1 MLINVD
7 HFNISIS
14 LIIDTLIFKC
24 IILVKLTDIL
34 KQREYMIVRPG
45 INKKKVKIKIKMGI
59 M

>member
-1 MLINVD
+1 MVTNVD
-7 HFNISIS
+7 HFNISVS
-14 LIIDTLIFKC
+14 LTIDTLIFKC
-24 IILVKLTDIL
+24 ITLVKLTHIL